1 MKRLLIL
8 FLIITASLFGQFSKY
23 KDGFRLET
31 KNILYSSGDTTC
43 LLFAYHSNNNDTI
56 LISFNSSEPP
66 QYLYVNGWRASLDKD
81 LYFENGFY
89 HIVIREKKV
98 LKHILQQIINEYDID
113 IISKENSY
121 SFNFSKY
128 KNDIIKSKFYK
139 ELMKL

>member
-1 MKRLLIL
+1 MKKIL
-8 FLIITASLFGQFSKY
+8 FLFLLFTALLFGQFSKY
-23 KDGFRLET
+23 KDGFSLET

-43 LLFAYHSNNNDTI
+43 LLFAYHSNNHDTI

-66 QYLYVNGWRASLDKD
+66 KYFYINGWRATLDKN

-89 HIVIREKKV
+89 HIIIREKKV

-113 IISKENSY
+113 IISEENSY

-128 KNDIIKSKFYK
+128 KNDIKKSDFYK
-139 ELMKL
+139 KIMQ

>member
-1 MKRLLIL
+1 MVFAWKQK
-8 FLIITASLFGQFSKY
+8 T
-23 KDGFRLET
+23 
-31 KNILYSSGDTTC
+31 ILYSSGDTTC

-66 QYLYVNGWRASLDKD
+66 QYLYVNGWRA
-81 LYFENGFY
+81 
-89 HIVIREKKV
+89 IVIREKKV

>member
-1 MKRLLIL
+1 M
-8 FLIITASLFGQFSKY
+8 LFGQFSKY

-66 QYLYVNGWRASLDKD
+66 QYLYINGWRAILDKD

-89 HIVIREKKV
+89 HIVIREKK
-98 LKHILQQIINEYDID
+98 Y
-113 IISKENSY
+113 
-121 SFNFSKY
+121 
-128 KNDIIKSKFYK
+128 
-139 ELMKL
+139 